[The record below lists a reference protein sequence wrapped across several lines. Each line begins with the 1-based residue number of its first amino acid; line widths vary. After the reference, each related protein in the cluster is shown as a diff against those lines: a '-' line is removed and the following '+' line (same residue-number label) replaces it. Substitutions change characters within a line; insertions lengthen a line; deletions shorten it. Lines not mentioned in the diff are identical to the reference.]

1 MKKRMERIEDRLFA
15 PLADEDVKQAVVAAT
30 QHISLIETHDP
41 NPDEYYD
48 YG

>member
-30 QHISLIETHDP
+30 QHISLIETNDP